1 MRAARR
7 RSCLLRSTNN
17 SWAAYVFAVPLPV
30 RGRHR
35 PKAGWL
41 FSYSPGNS
49 SGYAMSILRT
59 RRKRLIFVVAAAP
72 RSGRRAKR
80 DGPTTGGVTAPKP
93 RAMGTP
99 FRPAKCLRDRSTAL
113 LGLAKRPDTF
123 GSPEHVLSK
132 HRRNVC
138 TGDKRESRVTAARG
152 ESAANPL
159 PTDPAV
165 NCVEPQRPRRLIETD
180 PRRGQVFRGGEGQP
194 YWAVMRG
201 GFMASGRVRCRRR

>member
-1 MRAARR
+1 MGGICFRGAAASSGTTPAQGRLVIQLFTR
-7 RSCLLRSTNN
+7 QLLGVRHVNSPNPSETADLGGRGRST
-17 SWAAYVFAVPLPV
+17 P
-30 RGRHR
+30 
-35 PKAGWL
+35 
-41 FSYSPGNS
+41 
-49 SGYAMSILRT
+49 
-59 RRKRLIFVVAAAP
+59 
-72 RSGRRAKR
+72 GRRAKR
-80 DGPTTGGVTAPKP
+80 HGPTTGGLSAPTP

-99 FRPAKCLRDRSTAL
+99 FRPAKCLRDRSTAP

-180 PRRGQVFRGGEGQP
+180 PRRGQVFPAGEGQP

>member
-49 SGYAMSILRT
+49 SAYAMSIVRT
-59 RRKRLIFVVAAAP
+59 RRKRLIFVVAAITI
-72 RSGRRAKR
+72 RRRAKR
-80 DGPTTGGVTAPKP
+80 NDRR
-93 RAMGTP
+93 RAADRAEAESDAHP
-99 FRPAKCLRDRSTAL
+99 FRPAKCLRDKSTAL

-123 GSPEHVLSK
+123 GSPEHGLST
-132 HRRNVC
+132 HRRNFC
-138 TGDKRESRVTAARG
+138 TGDKRKSRVTAARG

>member
-41 FSYSPGNS
+41 VSYSPGNS
-49 SGYAMSILRT
+49 SAYAMSIVRT
-59 RRKRLIFVVAAAP
+59 RRKRLSARSPGGRKATPPRRSRERWHPISTREVPAGQINRAAW
-72 RSGRRAKR
+72 
-80 DGPTTGGVTAPKP
+80 TGETA
-93 RAMGTP
+93 RHIWQSRTWLIDASEE
-99 FRPAKCLRDRSTAL
+99 F
-113 LGLAKRPDTF
+113 
-123 GSPEHVLSK
+123 
-132 HRRNVC
+132 C
-138 TGDKRESRVTAARG
+138 TGDKRKSRVTAARG

>member
-1 MRAARR
+1 MGGIRFRGAAASSGTTPAQGRLVIQLFTRQLLGVRHVNTPNPSETADLRGRGHSTIRAA
-7 RSCLLRSTNN
+7 SKAT
-17 SWAAYVFAVPLPV
+17 WTDD
-30 RGRHR
+30 GR
-35 PKAGWL
+35 L
-41 FSYSPGNS
+41 D
-49 SGYAMSILRT
+49 
-59 RRKRLIFVVAAAP
+59 
-72 RSGRRAKR
+72 RA
-80 DGPTTGGVTAPKP
+80 DAESHGH
-93 RAMGTP
+93 P
-99 FRPAKCLRDRSTAL
+99 FRPAKCLRDRSTAP

-180 PRRGQVFRGGEGQP
+180 PRRGQVFPGGEGQP

-201 GFMASGRVRCRRR
+201 GFMASGPVRCRRR